1 MASITVTSF
10 HKVFPNDPNDQWYY
24 VRCTV
29 NLSSV
34 EEIDSIGTPSALIY
48 SGTEPDTWPVP
59 ATSLP
64 LSQVAGS
71 QTDYES
77 SALIYMG
84 QGTPRVKVWLKYKQA
99 VGATKGLD

>member
-1 MASITVTSF
+1 MASISVTSF

-24 VRCTV
+24 VRV
-29 NLSSV
+29 HINLGTT
-34 EEIDSIGTPSALIY
+34 EEIEPIGTPSALIY

-59 ATSLP
+59 AMALP
-64 LSQVAGS
+64 LSQMSGS

-84 QGTPRVKVWLKYKQA
+84 MGTPRVKAWLVYKQA
-99 VGATKGLD
+99 VAGTKGLD